1 MRARTAWWVAGC
13 AAAGSVALIGGGLA
27 LAYMDRHLVPASLA
41 DWTVSN
47 VSGQVVNMAVPV
59 TGFVLASRRP
69 ENRIGWLFL
78 VAGLALGLSGFS
90 NPYALHALVADRGS
104 LPAGL
109 VFAWLSNWIW
119 IIAVA
124 ALAFL
129 FLLFPT
135 GQLRSRRWRPAAWF
149 AGGAFAIATVSTLI
163 TATRLWAH
171 PFTSSPGSLDGLTAL
186 LEVMAGFLIS
196 AGLLVSVVAVV
207 IRFAKSSG
215 EERLQLKWCAAAALV
230 LAVVFV
236 ASIWLNSAVV
246 NVLQS
251 VAFLCLW
258 TAIATAVLKYRLYE
272 IDRIISR
279 TLAYAIVTGLL
290 VGLYAGL
297 VLLATHVLSFSSPV
311 AVAAATLAAA
321 ALFSPVRHRVQRA
334 VDRRFNRA
342 RYDADTTV
350 ALFSAHLKDAVNL
363 DSVQDDLASVVQRAL
378 EPAHVSVWISQRD

>member
-1 MRARTAWWVAGC
+1 VPRC
-13 AAAGSVALIGGGLA
+13 AAAGSVALLGAGLV
-27 LAYMDRHLVPASLA
+27 LAYVDRHLVPASLA
-41 DWTVSN
+41 NWTVSN
-47 VSGQVVNMAVPV
+47 ISGQVVNMAVPV

-90 NPYALHALVADRGS
+90 NPYALHALVAHQGS
-104 LPAGL
+104 WPAGQ
-109 VFAWLSNWIW
+109 VFGWLSNWIW
-119 IIAVA
+119 MIAVA

-149 AGGAFAIATVSTLI
+149 AGGASALGAVCAVIAASTE
-163 TATRLWAH
+163 WAD
-171 PFTSSPGSLDGLTAL
+171 PFTLSVPGSPAGLTAFFL
-186 LEVMAGFLIS
+186 LMTNVLVS
-196 AGLLVSVVAVV
+196 AALLVSVVALVV
-207 IRFAKSSG
+207 RFAKSSG

-230 LAVVFV
+230 LVAVFV
-236 ASIWLNSAVV
+236 ASIWVNSAAV

-251 VAFLCLW
+251 VALLCLW

-290 VGLYAGL
+290 IGLYAGL
-297 VLLATHVLSFSSPV
+297 VLLATDVLSLRSTV

-321 ALFSPVRHRVQRA
+321 ALFNPVRRRVQRV

-342 RYDADTTV
+342 RYDADMTV
-350 ALFSAHLKDAVNL
+350 ALFAAHLKDAVNL

-378 EPAHVSVWISQRD
+378 EPAHVSVWISRRG